1 MQPTNPEEAEPP
13 DCELLFHSEARG
25 CLETQ
30 ERAILA
36 PGGVGGEACGGTQG
50 ISANVSGHGAAVTC
64 HLGRLCRTLWA
75 LLRPWCQCWNCLEPN
90 RQTDR
95 SRSFPL

>member
-64 HLGRLCRTLWA
+64 LATETTA
-75 LLRPWCQCWNCLEPN
+75 LAGSAGPSGP
-90 RQTDR
+90 
-95 SRSFPL
+95 F